1 MGGDP
6 HHLAGR
12 LAGRCTAR
20 ALFAA
25 GSGRGLFAAGG
36 SGGLLGIQLFLPVRV
51 QSCRVAGGAVQQHR
65 AILDVQNGHA
75 VHVQCAGIHAVQ
87 GHLLC
92 RGRRLEGIKFRLLH
106 GHIPHAVGGVKAKNK
121 CSIVAGSR
129 TVLAYLAA
137 DHRGTLNNLSSLA
150 LLDLEEMRLG
160 MAKVNNSSNMRL
172 LVYIDTDSS
181 PRLIELKNEGGKL
194 QETTVKTYE
203 NRNSVGVAETLEVFN
218 DVFKNSEYRAE
229 SYGLIY
235 WSHGDGWIPNPLPST
250 RWVGQDTGSGTHYMN
265 IEDLVT
271 ILSADAVPHFDFVLF
286 DACFMQSIEVAYAL
300 RNFTDYYIGSPT
312 EIPGPGARYDVLVP
326 ALFSDGEVAL
336 KVAAAYYEPYK
347 KIYNGGSGISNTNWT
362 GGVSV
367 CALQSSVLE
376 SLASI
381 TKQVLSENADSEE
394 LRSLVF
400 NYDQRRESSNIGYY
414 DFVQLM
420 QQLTDASGFATWKQ
434 VYDMAVPYWET
445 TSKNYSGYTGMFSM
459 EGSSGVSHY
468 IPSLSKQA
476 AAAAFRST
484 DWYKSA
490 GLSKLG
496 W

>member
-1 MGGDP
+1 MMKS
-6 HHLAGR
+6 R
-12 LAGRCTAR
+12 
-20 ALFAA
+20 
-25 GSGRGLFAAGG
+25 
-36 SGGLLGIQLFLPVRV
+36 LFL
-51 QSCRVAGGAVQQHR
+51 
-65 AILDVQNGHA
+65 
-75 VHVQCAGIHAVQ
+75 
-87 GHLLC
+87 LLWMC
-92 RGRRLEGIKFRLLH
+92 CSVLLTACENEDP
-106 GHIPHAVGGVKAKNK
+106 IPEPP
-121 CSIVAGSR
+121 VAGSR

-286 DACFMQSIEVAYAL
+286 DACFMQSIEVA
-300 RNFTDYYIGSPT
+300 
-312 EIPGPGARYDVLVP
+312 
-326 ALFSDGEVAL
+326 L

>member
-1 MGGDP
+1 MMKS
-6 HHLAGR
+6 R
-12 LAGRCTAR
+12 
-20 ALFAA
+20 
-25 GSGRGLFAAGG
+25 
-36 SGGLLGIQLFLPVRV
+36 LFL
-51 QSCRVAGGAVQQHR
+51 
-65 AILDVQNGHA
+65 
-75 VHVQCAGIHAVQ
+75 
-87 GHLLC
+87 LLWMC
-92 RGRRLEGIKFRLLH
+92 CSVLLTACENEDP
-106 GHIPHAVGGVKAKNK
+106 IPEPP
-121 CSIVAGSR
+121 VAGSR

-400 NYDQRRESSNIGYY
+400 NPQIRN
-414 DFVQLM
+414 L
-420 QQLTDASGFATWKQ
+420 
-434 VYDMAVPYWET
+434 
-445 TSKNYSGYTGMFSM
+445 
-459 EGSSGVSHY
+459 
-468 IPSLSKQA
+468 
-476 AAAAFRST
+476 
-484 DWYKSA
+484 
-490 GLSKLG
+490 
-496 W
+496 

>member
-1 MGGDP
+1 MMKS
-6 HHLAGR
+6 R
-12 LAGRCTAR
+12 
-20 ALFAA
+20 
-25 GSGRGLFAAGG
+25 
-36 SGGLLGIQLFLPVRV
+36 LFL
-51 QSCRVAGGAVQQHR
+51 
-65 AILDVQNGHA
+65 
-75 VHVQCAGIHAVQ
+75 
-87 GHLLC
+87 LLWMC
-92 RGRRLEGIKFRLLH
+92 CSVLLTACENEDP
-106 GHIPHAVGGVKAKNK
+106 IPEPP
-121 CSIVAGSR
+121 VAGSR

-434 VYDMAVPYWET
+434 VYDMAVPYCGD
-445 TSKNYSGYTGMFSM
+445 Y
-459 EGSSGVSHY
+459 
-468 IPSLSKQA
+468 P
-476 AAAAFRST
+476 
-484 DWYKSA
+484 
-490 GLSKLG
+490 
-496 W
+496 

>member
-1 MGGDP
+1 MMKS
-6 HHLAGR
+6 R
-12 LAGRCTAR
+12 
-20 ALFAA
+20 
-25 GSGRGLFAAGG
+25 
-36 SGGLLGIQLFLPVRV
+36 LFL
-51 QSCRVAGGAVQQHR
+51 
-65 AILDVQNGHA
+65 
-75 VHVQCAGIHAVQ
+75 
-87 GHLLC
+87 LLWMC
-92 RGRRLEGIKFRLLH
+92 CSVLLTACENEDP
-106 GHIPHAVGGVKAKNK
+106 IPEPP
-121 CSIVAGSR
+121 VAGSR
-129 TVLAYLAA
+129 TVLAYLAS
-137 DHRGTLNNLSSLA
+137 NNSLSDFALA
-150 LLDLEEMRLG
+150 DLEEMRLG
-160 MAKVNNSSNMRL
+160 MEKVSANNVHL
-172 LVYIDTDSS
+172 LVYIDSNSS

-194 QETTVKTYE
+194 IETTVKTYDS
-203 NRNSVGVAETLEVFN
+203 RNSVGVAETLEVFD
-218 DVFKNSEYRAE
+218 DVFKNSDYRAE

-250 RWVGQDTGSGTHYMN
+250 KWVGQDTGSGTHYMN

-300 RNFTDYYIGSPT
+300 RSFTDYYIGSPT

-336 KVAAAYYEPYK
+336 KVAAAYYEPYEE
-347 KIYNGGSGISNTNWT
+347 IYNDGRGMSNTNWT

-367 CALQSSVLE
+367 CVLKCAE
-376 SLASI
+376 LETLASI
-381 TKQVLSENADSEE
+381 TRQLLPENANGDE

-400 NYDQRRESSNIGYY
+400 DYDKRSLRSGHVGYY

-420 QQLTDASGFATWKQ
+420 QQLTDASGFAAWKQ
-434 VYDMAVPYWET
+434 VYDMAMPLPYWKHT
-445 TSKNYSGYTGMFSM
+445 PKNYSAFGGMFSM
-459 EGSSGVSHY
+459 EGSNGVSHY
-468 IPSLSKQA
+468 IPSASKQS

>member
-1 MGGDP
+1 M
-6 HHLAGR
+6 
-12 LAGRCTAR
+12 
-20 ALFAA
+20 
-25 GSGRGLFAAGG
+25 
-36 SGGLLGIQLFLPVRV
+36 LFL
-51 QSCRVAGGAVQQHR
+51 
-65 AILDVQNGHA
+65 I
-75 VHVQCAGIHAVQ
+75 
-87 GHLLC
+87 
-92 RGRRLEGIKFRLLH
+92 
-106 GHIPHAVGGVKAKNK
+106 
-121 CSIVAGSR
+121 
-129 TVLAYLAA
+129 
-137 DHRGTLNNLSSLA
+137 
-150 LLDLEEMRLG
+150 
-160 MAKVNNSSNMRL
+160 
-172 LVYIDTDSS
+172 
-181 PRLIELKNEGGKL
+181 
-194 QETTVKTYE
+194 
-203 NRNSVGVAETLEVFN
+203 
-218 DVFKNSEYRAE
+218 
-229 SYGLIY
+229 
-235 WSHGDGWIPNPLPST
+235 
-250 RWVGQDTGSGTHYMN
+250 
-265 IEDLVT
+265 
-271 ILSADAVPHFDFVLF
+271 DFVLF

>member
-1 MGGDP
+1 MMKS
-6 HHLAGR
+6 R
-12 LAGRCTAR
+12 
-20 ALFAA
+20 
-25 GSGRGLFAAGG
+25 
-36 SGGLLGIQLFLPVRV
+36 LFL
-51 QSCRVAGGAVQQHR
+51 
-65 AILDVQNGHA
+65 
-75 VHVQCAGIHAVQ
+75 
-87 GHLLC
+87 LLWMC
-92 RGRRLEGIKFRLLH
+92 CSVLLTACENEDP
-106 GHIPHAVGGVKAKNK
+106 IPEPP
-121 CSIVAGSR
+121 VAGSR

-400 NYDQRRESSNIGYY
+400 NNDQRRESSNIGYY

>member
-1 MGGDP
+1 MMKS
-6 HHLAGR
+6 R
-12 LAGRCTAR
+12 
-20 ALFAA
+20 
-25 GSGRGLFAAGG
+25 
-36 SGGLLGIQLFLPVRV
+36 LFL
-51 QSCRVAGGAVQQHR
+51 
-65 AILDVQNGHA
+65 
-75 VHVQCAGIHAVQ
+75 
-87 GHLLC
+87 LLWMC
-92 RGRRLEGIKFRLLH
+92 CSVLLTACENEDP
-106 GHIPHAVGGVKAKNK
+106 IPEPP
-121 CSIVAGSR
+121 VAGSR

-286 DACFMQSIEVAYAL
+286 DACFMLSVEVAYEL
-300 RNFTDYYIGSPT
+300 RNYAKYYIGSPT
-312 EIPGPGARYDVLVP
+312 ENPGPGAPYDKVVP
-326 ALFSDGEVAL
+326 QMFTQNAAVKMATEYF
-336 KVAAAYYEPYK
+336 KVYDSNYE
-347 KIYNGGSGISNTNWT
+347 GGINMTNDNWT
-362 GGVSV
+362 GGTSITV
-367 CALQSSVLE
+367 LKSSELE
-376 SLASI
+376 NLAAV
-381 TKQVLSENADSEE
+381 TKQVLPEGAEVSE
-394 LRSLVF
+394 LRSSVF
-400 NYDQRRESSNIGYY
+400 DYDKRTGDKHVGYY
-414 DFVQLM
+414 DM
-420 QQLTDASGFATWKQ
+420 QEMMQYLLNDDGAAFNQWKQSFDASVA
-434 VYDMAVPYWET
+434 YWNT
-445 TSKNYSGYTGMFSM
+445 TEKNYSMFAHKRFDSVSGMFPM
-459 EGSSGVSHY
+459 KPYAHGVTHY
-468 IPSLSKQA
+468 VPSVSTTSAAQA
-476 AAAAFRST
+476 ANAAYRST
-484 DWYKSA
+484 SWYSAA
-490 GLSKLG
+490 GLARLG